1 MPEVTVNIRMR
12 VIRQNE
18 AHYDLRL
25 LPIRPDSQREEP
37 EDNSSLPKLR
47 YMVPSRTNIRPQS
60 HYEFLSF
67 SSVDTQPI
75 S

>member
-1 MPEVTVNIRMR
+1 MPEITVDIRIR
-12 VIRQNE
+12 VVRPNE

-25 LPIRPDSQREEP
+25 LPIQPDSQREDS

-47 YMVPSRTNIRPQS
+47 YTVPSRTNIRPQG

-67 SSVDTQPI
+67 S
-75 S
+75 